1 MPTRSFCDVTL
12 DELEALRPPGSAK
25 HLLGRLHRVTR
36 WVQDARTG
44 ERGPEMGKELRAFVE
59 ERFHFRLPQIVAQN
73 PSGDGATKLLLK
85 LDDGATVET
94 VHMPRAVK
102 NPRVTL
108 CISSQVGCAM
118 GCTFCRTAEM
128 GLVRSLRPDE
138 IVGQVLA
145 TMLALGPDDP
155 GRVSLVFMGMG
166 EPLHAS
172 AIDNVKRAIEIMC
185 EESGLGLAPMR
196 ITVSTSGLVP
206 GIESLAKSKSRPCL
220 ALSLN
225 ATTDEARARIMPV
238 TKRHGLSELR
248 AALLAYPVRPHE
260 KITVEYVLLAGVND
274 TRADAE
280 RIAAFS
286 SGYRSVVNVIPW
298 NAYPTG
304 DFVRP
309 EDDAASAFVTMLHEL
324 GCLVTVRRSRGQ
336 DVGGACGQLATDAT
350 RTKAPKKLAVVP
362 G

>member
-1 MPTRSFCDVTL
+1 
-12 DELEALRPPGSAK
+12 
-25 HLLGRLHRVTR
+25 
-36 WVQDARTG
+36 
-44 ERGPEMGKELRAFVE
+44 MGKELRAFVE
-59 ERFHFRLPQIVAQN
+59 ARFHFRLPEIVARN
-73 PSGDGATKLLLK
+73 PSDDGATKLLFRLE
-85 LDDGATVET
+85 DGATVET

-118 GCTFCRTAEM
+118 GCTFCRTASM
-128 GLVRSLRPDE
+128 GLVRSLRPEE

-145 TMLALGPDDP
+145 AMLALGPADP

-166 EPLHAS
+166 EPLHAG
-172 AIDNVKRAIEIMC
+172 AIDHVARAIEILC

-206 GIESLAKSKSRPCL
+206 GIEALAKAKKRPCL

-225 ATTDEARARIMPV
+225 ATTDETRARIMPV
-238 TKRHGLSELR
+238 TKRHGLAELR

-260 KITVEYVLLAGVND
+260 KITIEYVLLAGVND
-274 TRADAE
+274 TIADAD

-304 DFVRP
+304 AFVRP
-309 EDDAASAFVTMLHEL
+309 EDDAASAFVALLHER

-336 DVGGACGQLATDAT
+336 DVGGACGQLATDAV
-350 RTKAPKKLAVVP
+350 RTKAPRRLAVV
-362 G
+362 

>member
-1 MPTRSFCDVTL
+1 MTKISFCDVTL
-12 DELEALRPPGSAK
+12 DELAQAGPPGSAK
-25 HLLGRLHRVTR
+25 HLLGRLHRVGK
-36 WVQDARTG
+36 WVQDASTG
-44 ERGPEMGKELRAFVE
+44 ERRPELGKEVRAFVE
-59 ERFHFRLPQIVAQN
+59 ERFDFRLPRIVAKN
-73 PSGDGATKLLLK
+73 PSDDGSTKLLLA
-85 LDDGATVET
+85 LEDGATVET

-128 GLVRSLRPDE
+128 GLVRSLRPHE

-145 TMLALGPDDP
+145 TLLELGPEDP

-166 EPLHAS
+166 EPLHVG
-172 AIDNVKRAIEIMC
+172 AIDHVTRAIEILC
-185 EESGLGLAPMR
+185 EEYGLGLAPMR

-206 GIESLAKSKSRPCL
+206 GIEALARAKRRPCL

-260 KITVEYVLLAGVND
+260 KITLEYVLLAGVND
-274 TRADAE
+274 TAEDAD
-280 RIAAFS
+280 RIADFAR
-286 SGYRSVVNVIPW
+286 GYRSVVNVIPW

-309 EDDAASAFVTMLHEL
+309 EDDAASAFVTQLHER
-324 GCLVTVRRSRGQ
+324 GCLVTVRRSRGR

-350 RTKAPKKLAVVP
+350 RQKAPRRLAVLS